1 MLTARFIAMP
11 AIALAVIAGLA
22 HAHSGTGMSQTETR
36 TVYRAVNCATQTTP
50 SVDGT
55 CAIAGN
61 ATASMV
67 R

>member
-11 AIALAVIAGLA
+11 AIALTVIVALA
-22 HAHSGTGMSQTETR
+22 QAHGGTGMSQTETR
-36 TVYRAVNCATQTTP
+36 TVYRAVNCAMQAP
-50 SVDGT
+50 SVDAT

>member
-22 HAHSGTGMSQTETR
+22 HAHSGNGMSQTETR
-36 TVYRAVNCATQTTP
+36 TVHRAVNCAMQAP
-50 SVDGT
+50 SVDAA

>member
-1 MLTARFIAMP
+1 
-11 AIALAVIAGLA
+11 
-22 HAHSGTGMSQTETR
+22 MSQTETR
-36 TVYRAVNCATQTTP
+36 TVYRAVNCATQAP
-50 SVDGT
+50 SVDAS

>member
-11 AIALAVIAGLA
+11 AIALAVIVGLA
-22 HAHSGTGMSQTETR
+22 QAHSGTGTSQTDTR
-36 TVYRAVNCATQTTP
+36 TVYRAVNCAMQAP
-50 SVDGT
+50 STDPT

-61 ATASMV
+61 ATATMV

>member
-11 AIALAVIAGLA
+11 AIALTVIVALA
-22 HAHSGTGMSQTETR
+22 QAHSRPGMSQTETR
-36 TVYRAVNCATQTTP
+36 AVYRAVNCAMQAP
-50 SVDGT
+50 SVDAT

-61 ATASMV
+61 APASMV

>member
-22 HAHSGTGMSQTETR
+22 HAHSGSGMSPTETR
-36 TVYRAVNCATQTTP
+36 TVYRAVNCAMQAP
-50 SVDGT
+50 SADTT

>member
-11 AIALAVIAGLA
+11 AIALTVIVGLA
-22 HAHSGTGMSQTETR
+22 QAHSGTGTSQTETR
-36 TVYRAVNCATQTTP
+36 TVYRAVNCAMQAP
-50 SVDGT
+50 SVDAT